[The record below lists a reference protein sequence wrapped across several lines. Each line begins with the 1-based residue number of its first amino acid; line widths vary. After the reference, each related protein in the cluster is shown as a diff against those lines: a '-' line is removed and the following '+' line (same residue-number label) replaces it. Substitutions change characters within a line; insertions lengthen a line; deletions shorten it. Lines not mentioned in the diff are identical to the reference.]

1 MDWQPVQHSP
11 KPMDGL
17 ISVMTFVLWSRCCA
31 LNVHII
37 KKEKKTK
44 TPPISRLSQELRFYL
59 GSPGHSLS
67 SSFWRR
73 SGAKEG
79 NVVPPAH
86 LPPGLLP
93 TGHAG
98 NVEISELWGDV
109 RIRWLFAPQSSFI
122 PSTSWA
128 RYLQGRLSSNLRALA
143 ISLVLS
149 FLHQSTWE
157 VNICCFW
164 KDHFKSAEQ

>member
-1 MDWQPVQHSP
+1 MFYGSSIVFSPAMDWQPVQHSP

-37 KKEKKTK
+37 KKEKKNNNSHL
-44 TPPISRLSQELRFYL
+44 TPVTGAAVLFGKPRSF
-59 GSPGHSLS
+59 SLQLILEA
-67 SSFWRR
+67 FW
-73 SGAKEG
+73 
-79 NVVPPAH
+79 H

-122 PSTSWA
+122 PSTS
-128 RYLQGRLSSNLRALA
+128 
-143 ISLVLS
+143 
-149 FLHQSTWE
+149 
-157 VNICCFW
+157 
-164 KDHFKSAEQ
+164 